1 MEVQPSNHV
10 NWLAFERDTIK
21 FDSDIAFDLNYSYI
35 PLVARDFFWGGG
47 GVLVFALSKRVEANL
62 LDQAEAEEIN

>member
-21 FDSDIAFDLNYSYI
+21 FDSDTAFDPNYSYI
-35 PLVARDFFWGGG
+35 PLVARGFFGGG
-47 GVLVFALSKRVEANL
+47 GGIGFALSKRVEANL

>member
-21 FDSDIAFDLNYSYI
+21 FDSDTAFDPNYSYI
-35 PLVARDFFWGGG
+35 PLVAKDFLGGIG
-47 GVLVFALSKRVEANL
+47 FCFIQTSRS
-62 LDQAEAEEIN
+62 QSS

>member
-21 FDSDIAFDLNYSYI
+21 FDSDTAFDPNYSYI
-35 PLVARDFFWGGG
+35 PLVARGFFGGG
-47 GVLVFALSKRVEANL
+47 GDWFCFIQTSRS
-62 LDQAEAEEIN
+62 QSS